1 MTTVSISWFSK
12 TFYPQ
17 STAKDILNSNPENT
31 TTIQRK
37 WARKQLNIA
46 EQAEKLRIK
55 TWKYNKYKTA
65 NQKNMLPIITFE
77 RYLEKENKMY
87 LEKWETYEMSL
98 MDKEDPKKQA
108 IKLARE
114 HEHQAEFNKRRERAL
129 EQTELSMMMNEEHK
143 EQEQRRQ
150 KRALEQK
157 LEQRERTMMNDEERL
172 QKHQQI
178 LEQREKERR
187 ERREHLILEQSKH
200 QQLKQQQILE
210 QRREQQIEQLKY
222 QQILEQRRERE
233 RERER
238 EKREREKRERE
249 QERER
254 EREKRERTIIGNED
268 QQREIVPIVQID
280 WTERFKHKLQERQKR
295 EEEHNQKLQE
305 LDILVK
311 KQQLQLQQ
319 LQFELRQKNIQEQN
333 QEQNQEPASC
343 MRQQRL
349 KQIRFQLIERIN
361 QKKIKEK
368 EL

>member
-31 TTIQRK
+31 TTAQRK
-37 WARKQLNIA
+37 WARKQLYPT
-46 EQAEKLRIK
+46 EQATKLRIK
-55 TWKYNKYKTA
+55 TWKYNQYKTA

-77 RYLEKENKMY
+77 QYLEKENKIY
-87 LEKWETYEMSL
+87 LEKWETYEISL

-129 EQTELSMMMNEEHK
+129 EQTELSMMMNEERK

-150 KRALEQK
+150 KRALEQN

-187 ERREHLILEQSKH
+187 ERREHLILEQLKH

-210 QRREQQIEQLKY
+210 QRREQQILK
-222 QQILEQRRERE
+222 QRRD
-233 RERER
+233 
-238 EKREREKRERE
+238 
-249 QERER
+249 Q
-254 EREKRERTIIGNED
+254 EKRERTIIGNED

-333 QEQNQEPASC
+333 QEQNQGPASC
-343 MRQQRL
+343 IRQQRL